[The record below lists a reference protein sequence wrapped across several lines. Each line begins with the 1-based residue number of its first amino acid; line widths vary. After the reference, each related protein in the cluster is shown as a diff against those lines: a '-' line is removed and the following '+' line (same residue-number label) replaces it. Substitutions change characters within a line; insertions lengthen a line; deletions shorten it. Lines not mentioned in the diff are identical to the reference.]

1 MVLARLRIWVWI
13 HKWSSLACTLFLLV
27 TCLTGLPLI
36 FHDELDEW
44 LSSHPAYVSLP
55 KDTPS
60 ASLDVIAAKSLAR
73 YPNQVIL
80 SIVIDDDEPN
90 TVVFMAPSWAAV
102 LASRKTAHWI
112 KFDART
118 AAVIKESTGL
128 QDSGSL
134 IAAILQM
141 HKNLLAG
148 DGGKW
153 ILAAVAALFVAATV
167 SGVVVYGPFMRDLK
181 FGTVRKS
188 GSSRLRW
195 LDVHNLLGGVLALW
209 MLVLAATGLMNELS
223 GSLFDVWRNTEV
235 KETLK
240 KWSGPPIA
248 VSEYYSFQGAVDH
261 ARAVIPGM
269 TVVNVIPP
277 GSIFSTPYHYLVWAK
292 GQQPVTSRLFSPVLV
307 NARTGEVEA
316 ILSMPWYLRALEVS
330 RPLHFGDYGG
340 TPLKLIWAM
349 FDIATIAVLASGF
362 YLWVAK
368 GRRRRLALSTSRAA
382 ATPSH

>member
-1 MVLARLRIWVWI
+1 M
-13 HKWSSLACTLFLLV
+13 
-27 TCLTGLPLI
+27 
-36 FHDELDEW
+36 
-44 LSSHPAYVSLP
+44 
-55 KDTPS
+55 
-60 ASLDVIAAKSLAR
+60 
-73 YPNQVIL
+73 
-80 SIVIDDDEPN
+80 
-90 TVVFMAPSWAAV
+90 
-102 LASRKTAHWI
+102 
-112 KFDART
+112 RT
-118 AAVIKESTGL
+118 TAVIKESPGL

-134 IAAILQM
+134 IATILQM

-148 DGGKW
+148 DSGKW
-153 ILAAVAALFVAATV
+153 ILAVVAALFVAATV

-223 GSLFDVWRNTEV
+223 GSLFDVWRNTEI

>member
-1 MVLARLRIWVWI
+1 
-13 HKWSSLACTLFLLV
+13 
-27 TCLTGLPLI
+27 
-36 FHDELDEW
+36 
-44 LSSHPAYVSLP
+44 
-55 KDTPS
+55 
-60 ASLDVIAAKSLAR
+60 
-73 YPNQVIL
+73 
-80 SIVIDDDEPN
+80 
-90 TVVFMAPSWAAV
+90 
-102 LASRKTAHWI
+102 
-112 KFDART
+112 
-118 AAVIKESTGL
+118 
-128 QDSGSL
+128 
-134 IAAILQM
+134 M

-148 DGGKW
+148 DSGKW
-153 ILAAVAALFVAATV
+153 ILAVVAALFVAATV

-292 GQQPVTSRLFSPVLV
+292 GQRLVTSRLFSPVLV